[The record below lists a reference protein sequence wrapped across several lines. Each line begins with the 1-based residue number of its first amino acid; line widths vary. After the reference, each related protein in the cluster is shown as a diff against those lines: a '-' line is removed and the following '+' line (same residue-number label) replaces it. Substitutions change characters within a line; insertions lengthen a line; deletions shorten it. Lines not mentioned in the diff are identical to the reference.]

1 MRSFS
6 KKLAFVLAAAMVL
19 TGFAPAAQ
27 AKAADDFSL
36 NRTSYILYTS
46 TESVNHHGSET
57 LADGLYG
64 NVEKF
69 DFNLKN
75 KPADWKD
82 AYSYKWA
89 SSKEDVATV
98 ASGGI
103 VTAKSVGKTVISCTI
118 TEKATGNV
126 AVTLKADVQ
135 VKANA
140 ADLEIE
146 AADGEEYDGAEVA
159 PGTKIDFN
167 RTMADQDGNWSN
179 IKGKYVTDETRW
191 VVTPADKG
199 VTVDQ
204 SNGVVTVGD
213 DADGEYTVYAE
224 TYQSKM
230 YNATTA
236 TSNKVTFTVNAE
248 KELEIEQTAVTKFT
262 IDLGAA
268 VESVGDVTVTRL
280 YPTATAVYEYPMGVA
295 SATLNK
301 DDKSKVDVVLFNNL
315 ADNTKYIVTVAGYEP
330 KEFTA
335 QAGNPD
341 SIVLS
346 ASATEVSPFVQYGP
360 NPVALY
366 YRLYDGTV
374 DVTDLALSKG
384 TVLLSTESFSQ
395 EGKYFVSNNQIW
407 FAEENIDVTVVA
419 EYQSNEYKDGKPAV
433 YVKDSAMFTSVS
445 TPATVIDKVEA
456 YTLTGW
462 QSAKTYVPFGEPAV
476 LGAKIKLS
484 AGDPVTV
491 ENGGNLL
498 NGTVLFESVTTDVA
512 VMEGTNVVFFKQG
525 VAKFIVNY
533 VTVVNGQQNVLPIG
547 TAVVE
552 ARDAKAFKDFKL
564 STTALTMGAD
574 TPYDE
579 ETITVTAE
587 DNYGGAATVT
597 SVVVTGADANAT
609 AALAGVDTA
618 EIGKIKLNA
627 TTMIG
632 ALNGNPATA
641 QLTFKVKVNDKIEKT
656 YTVLIKKP
664 GVVGTEYIN
673 IVTDGFGKDV
683 ARTVASDAAKAEKTA
698 SFTVFKMSNGV
709 KVGVQDIVPYT
720 STTVVTTGDYY
731 FKVLKDGVD
740 VTNKVD
746 ISNIANG
753 VVTLKFSKATT
764 ALANVVDN
772 TGATV
777 NGTKVE
783 YNLEGGNYVFT
794 LYQGMAAGDKAVAIQ
809 RNSAVGSVTCNKGA
823 YGNAV
828 RKVDTVAATDAKT
841 IRDAFTVKNTKG
853 ENATAPFSVDSTV
866 AGGYVNVKSIT
877 FYDEV
882 ATGVYAPY
890 TVNVG
895 VTLKVQP

>member
-46 TESVNHHGSET
+46 TESVNHHGSDT

-75 KPADWKD
+75 APADWAT
-82 AYSYKWA
+82 AYTYKWA
-89 SSKEDVATV
+89 SSKEAVATV
-98 ASGGI
+98 ATGGL
-103 VTAKSVGKTVISCTI
+103 VTAKSVGVTEISCTI
-118 TEKATGNV
+118 TEKATGKV
-126 AVTLKADVQ
+126 AATLKATVT

-140 ADLEIE
+140 AEVEIE
-146 AADGEEYDGAEVA
+146 AADGVDYDGAEVA

-179 IKGKYVTDETRW
+179 IKGKYVTDEIRW
-191 VVTPADKG
+191 VVSPADKG

-204 SNGVVTVGD
+204 SNGVVTVGA

-224 TYQSKM
+224 AYQSKM
-230 YNATTA
+230 YNQTTA
-236 TSNKVTFTVNAE
+236 SSNKVVFNVNAA

-262 IDLGAA
+262 IDLGTA
-268 VESVGDVTVTRL
+268 VDSIGEVTVTRL
-280 YPTATAVYEYPMGVA
+280 YPTATAVYEYPMGVKA
-295 SATLNK
+295 ATLNDK
-301 DDKSKVDVVLFNNL
+301 DKSKVNVELFNNL
-315 ADNTKYIVTVAGYEP
+315 ADNTNYVVTVAGFEP
-330 KEFTA
+330 KTFTA

-384 TVLLSTESFSQ
+384 TVLLSTETFSQ
-395 EGKYFVSNNQIW
+395 DGKYFVSNNQIW

-419 EYQSNEYKDGKPAV
+419 EYQSNEYKDGVPAV
-433 YVKDSAMFTSVS
+433 YVKDSAQFTSVS
-445 TPATVIDKVEA
+445 APTTVIDKVEA

-462 QSAKTYVPFGEPAV
+462 QSAKTYVPFGEPAT

-498 NGTVLFESVTTDVA
+498 DGTVLFEAVTTDVA
-512 VMEGTNVVFFKQG
+512 VMEGTSVVFFKQG

-533 VTVVNGQQNVLPIG
+533 VTVVNGQQNILPIG

-552 ARDAKAFKDFKL
+552 AREAKAFKDFKL
-564 STTALTMGAD
+564 SATALTMGTAENYN
-574 TPYDE
+574 T

-587 DNYGGAATVT
+587 DNYGGAATLT

-609 AALAGVDTA
+609 AALVGVNTT
-618 EIGKIKLNA
+618 ELGKIKLNA
-627 TTMIG
+627 STMIN
-632 ALNGNPATA
+632 ALNGAPATA
-641 QLTFKVKVNDKIEKT
+641 QLTFKVKVNDKLEKT
-656 YTVLIKKP
+656 FTVLIKKP
-664 GVVGTEYIN
+664 GVAGTEYIN
-673 IVTDGFGKDV
+673 IVADGFGKDV
-683 ARTVASDAAKAEKTA
+683 ARTAASDATKAEKTA

-709 KVGVQDIVPYT
+709 KVGVQDILPYDANN
-720 STTVVTTGDYY
+720 VTTGAYY
-731 FKVLKDGVD
+731 FKVMKDGVD

-772 TGATV
+772 TGAAV
-777 NGTKVE
+777 DGFKVE
-783 YNLEGGNYVFT
+783 YDLEGGNYVFT

-809 RNSAVGSVTCNKGA
+809 RNSSVGSVTCNKGA

-828 RKVDTVAATDAKT
+828 RKVDTVPATDAKT
-841 IRDAFTVKNTKG
+841 IRDAFAVKNAAG
-853 ENATAPFSVDSTV
+853 QDATAPFSVDATV
-866 AGGYVNVKSIT
+866 AGAYVNVKSIT

-882 ATGVYAPY
+882 ASGVYAPY

-895 VTLKVQP
+895 VTLKVQ